1 MKNTLTICCVYC
13 RHKVEIGNCRYSPY
27 CAVNF
32 RCSNFQPKEG
42 LTSRDINWIYDHSQN
57 K

>member
-1 MKNTLTICCVYC
+1 MKTTLTVCCVYC

-32 RCSNFQPKEG
+32 RCHHFAKKDGFGE
-42 LTSRDINWIYDHSQN
+42 DIKWVYNNIEN